1 METVDTHHV
10 TQVLLNFQKLLVYRS
25 AVVAQLGERQTEDLK
40 VPGSIPGDGK
50 FFSFFVLKTLE
61 PKRGQG
67 GIEPPTSRTLSVN
80 HTTRPLP
87 LTIT

>member
-40 VPGSIPGDGK
+40 VPGSIPGDGIFLFRK
-50 FFSFFVLKTLE
+50 VFLEKKYFFLK
-61 PKRGQG
+61 KN
-67 GIEPPTSRTLSVN
+67 S
-80 HTTRPLP
+80 
-87 LTIT
+87 